1 MRERRSSARDEGER
15 ERKVGNRD
23 TPDSAIFLWK
33 LTAGF
38 RKIENFSQIEQLN
51 FHKVRGSS
59 WGEKGGGFP
68 FDLSK
73 AESLSR

>member
-1 MRERRSSARDEGER
+1 MREMRKRIGRGR
-15 ERKVGNRD
+15 EVGNRD
-23 TPDSAIFLWK
+23 TPNSAIFLWK

-59 WGEKGGGFP
+59 WGEKGGFP

>member
-1 MRERRSSARDEGER
+1 MREMRER

-59 WGEKGGGFP
+59 WGEKGGVP

>member
-1 MRERRSSARDEGER
+1 MREMRERER

-51 FHKVRGSS
+51 FQKSKGQWLGR
-59 WGEKGGGFP
+59 EGGGFP